1 MTNPSGHDDNN
12 QTISQRAD
20 RLAARMTGEA
30 PSFAEAIQPL
40 DAEYRDLL
48 AAAARLGARYA
59 FDREGRP
66 GALGA
71 VREALP
77 LMERDLFDA
86 IVEDH
91 ACEIAAIEE
100 ALYQLALAY
109 GRRRDGTS

>member
-1 MTNPSGHDDNN
+1 MTNPSNHDNHE
-12 QTISQRAD
+12 TLAQRAD
-20 RLAARMTGEA
+20 RLAARLGEA
-30 PSFAEAIQPL
+30 PSFVEAIEPVG
-40 DAEYRDLL
+40 AEYRNLL
-48 AAAARLGARYA
+48 AAVAQRGARFA

-91 ACEIAAIEE
+91 ACEVAAIEE

-109 GRRRDGTS
+109 GRRRAGPG